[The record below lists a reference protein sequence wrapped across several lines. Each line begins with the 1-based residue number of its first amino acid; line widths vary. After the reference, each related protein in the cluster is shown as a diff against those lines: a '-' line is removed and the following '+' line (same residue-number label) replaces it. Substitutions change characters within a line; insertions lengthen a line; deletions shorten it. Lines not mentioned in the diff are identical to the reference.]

1 LTKKVINLASLP
13 SLSLRGNRWGI
24 TKSKFVEIYDTT
36 LRDGAQSKDVIFSLQ
51 DKLRITAKLD
61 DFGITYVEG
70 GWPGSNPK
78 DEEYFKRVKNL
89 PLKNAEVV
97 AFGSTR
103 RSGIKSSADQNLNAL
118 VNSGVRTATIF
129 GKSWDLHV
137 KAVLKTT
144 LESNVE
150 MVFDSVR
157 YLKDHGLKV
166 IFDAEH
172 FYDGFKNNKDYA
184 IGIVKTAVDAGAKTI
199 VLCDTNGGTLPNQF
213 SEITKEVVSVI
224 NIPVGVHC
232 HNDSGAGV
240 ANSLMGALAGA
251 RHIQGTIN
259 GIGERCGNADLCQ
272 IIPALE
278 LKMGFRTSQLPKN
291 RLKSL
296 KPLSL
301 YVYEMLHMRPNLYQP
316 YVGENAFAHKGGVHV
331 DAVLKNRL
339 AYEHIDPDQVGNLR
353 LFSVSELSGK
363 ANILTKAKEFGLKV
377 AKEDPIVIRLL
388 TKIKEMEFQGY
399 QLEGADGSLYL
410 LMAKELGI
418 YHKLFSVL
426 QWRTISESRD
436 GGFAAESSIKIRVDN
451 KEIYVVSEGN
461 GPVNA
466 QDMALRKAMV
476 EFFPAIN
483 KIQLINYK
491 VSIAEA
497 AEGTAS
503 SVRTFIEFTD
513 GRSNWI
519 TVGVS
524 TNILEASKQGLID
537 GYDYYLQRAGIDKK
551 K

>member
-1 LTKKVINLASLP
+1 M
-13 SLSLRGNRWGI
+13 
-24 TKSKFVEIYDTT
+24 
-36 LRDGAQSKDVIFSLQ
+36 IFSLQ

-61 DFGITYVEG
+61 EFGISFVEG

-78 DEEYFKRVKNL
+78 DEEYFKRVKDL
-89 PLKNAEVV
+89 PLKNTEVV

-118 VNSGVRTATIF
+118 VSSGVRTVTIF
-129 GKSWDLHV
+129 GKAWDLHV
-137 KAVLKTT
+137 KTVLKTT
-144 LESNVE
+144 LESNMD
-150 MVFDSVR
+150 MVYDSVR

-172 FYDGFKNNKDYA
+172 FYDGFKNNRDYA
-184 IGIVKTAVDAGAKTI
+184 MDIVRTAADAGAETV
-199 VLCDTNGGTLPNQF
+199 VLCDTNGGTLPHTF
-213 SEITKEVVSVI
+213 SEVTKEAVSFLKV
-224 NIPVGVHC
+224 PVGVHC

-240 ANSLMGALAGA
+240 TNSLMGVLAGA
-251 RHIQGTIN
+251 KHIQGTIN
-259 GIGERCGNADLCQ
+259 GIGERCGNADICQ
-272 IIPALE
+272 VIPALE
-278 LKMGFRTSQLPKN
+278 LKMGIPTSRLPRD

-296 KPLSL
+296 KALSM
-301 YVYEMLHMRPNLYQP
+301 YVYEMLHMHPNPYQP

-331 DAVLKNRL
+331 DAVVKNRV
-339 AYEHIDPDQVGNLR
+339 AYEHIDPDLVGNLR

-363 ANILTKAKEFGLKV
+363 ANILAKAKEFGLRVDKG
-377 AKEDPIVIRLL
+377 DPVVTRLL
-388 TKIKEMEFQGY
+388 SKIKEMEYQGY

-418 YHKLFSVL
+418 YRKLFSVL

-436 GGFAAESSIKIRVDN
+436 GGFAAESSIKIRVGD

-466 QDMALRKAMV
+466 QDRALRKAMT
-476 EFFPAIN
+476 EFFPEIN

-503 SVRTFIEFTD
+503 SVRSFIEFTD
-513 GRSNWI
+513 GKSNWI

-537 GYDYYLQRAGIDKK
+537 GYDYYLQRVKLRVK
-551 K
+551 